1 MSGRDPAIAMIG
13 LSVQRIVRLLL
24 GFLAVLLLVLLCG
37 MIWLMNADLKPWAEK
52 AASDALGRK
61 VVAAE
66 LKITWD
72 NPLHVELSNLSLA
85 NAPWGSVPEMITLQS
100 FSADVDPW
108 SLWGGTPLYH
118 HLRAEGLRVVLER
131 DDQGVGNWKFGDP
144 SPPENSTKKGES
156 SAKAGGFALIP
167 KNRTQFPT
175 LLDMVMKDALITYR
189 TYSGNILRIQLDNI
203 AIQSESDNTSVTLI
217 AAGAYNNTSLILD
230 AKTQSFMVLRDAKTA
245 FGTVFNLAGRTAKL
259 DFDGTMMEP
268 LDFDGVDGSL
278 KLNASEFD
286 NLLASFG
293 AEIQADYPLLVDGHL
308 SRQGDHWELTKVQ
321 GRIAD
326 NDFSGTLILD
336 EGSKGAP
343 DSVATDLAFGTLDLN
358 QLIVEDPNAKQQ
370 SLMDMELLAPQDAGV
385 NLAAKLK
392 AAQLAYGELK
402 LDDVAL
408 DGALSSG
415 DVALKKLSFGYA
427 GGRITAATRVKST
440 AESSDIVADM
450 EIKEIEADR
459 LVQAIGAAAGDLT
472 GKLNGAAH
480 IEMQGRTLGA
490 ALTTSD
496 GAAILTMT
504 QGSIK
509 RAIIEQASTDL
520 RALFRDR
527 EGSSPIECLAGVIIV
542 KDGIGTLAPLRLQA
556 KGATLIG
563 SGTVDLKQQRLEI
576 SAKSERASTGF
587 FALDL
592 PVKISGPFDKLSAGL
607 GGDAEKKWQPLAG
620 VDIAKLYPEI
630 KQLAVGNACLK

>member
-1 MSGRDPAIAMIG
+1 MR
-13 LSVQRIVRLLL
+13 RIIYLLL
-24 GFLAVLLLVLLCG
+24 GFLAVLLLVLLG
-37 MIWLMNADLKPWAEK
+37 GTIWLTNADLKPWAEK

-66 LKITWD
+66 LEITWG
-72 NPLHVELSNLSLA
+72 NPLHVELANLSLA
-85 NAPWGSVPEMITLQS
+85 NASWGSVPEMITLKS

-108 SLWGGTPLYH
+108 SLWQGIPLYH

-131 DDQGVGNWKFGDP
+131 DEQGVGNWKFGDP
-144 SPPENSTKKGES
+144 SSSES
-156 SAKAGGFALIP
+156 SAKEGGFALIP

-189 TYSGNILRIQLDNI
+189 TYSGNILRIQLDNV
-203 AIQSESDNTSVTLI
+203 AIQSESDDTPVTLK
-217 AAGAYNNTSLILD
+217 ASGAYNNTSLILD
-230 AKTQSFMVLRDAKTA
+230 AKTQSFIVLRDGGTP
-245 FGTVFNLAGRTAKL
+245 FGTILNLAGRTAKL

-278 KLNASEFD
+278 KLNAAELD

-293 AEIQADYPLLVDGHL
+293 AEMLADYPLLVGGHL
-308 SRQGDHWELTKVQ
+308 TRQGDHWELTKTK

-326 NDFSGTLILD
+326 NDFTGTLILD

-343 DSVATDLAFGTLDLN
+343 DSIATDLAFGTLDLN

-370 SLMDMELLAPQDAGV
+370 SVMDMRLLAPQDAGV
-385 NLAAKLK
+385 NLDAKLT
-392 AAQLAYGELK
+392 AAQLAYGKLK

-408 DGALSSG
+408 DGLLTSG
-415 DVALKKLSFGYA
+415 NVALKNLSFGYA
-427 GGRITAATRVKST
+427 GGRISAATRVKST
-440 AESSDIVADM
+440 AESSDVVADV
-450 EIKEIEADR
+450 EIKGIETDR
-459 LVQAIGAAAGDLT
+459 LMQAIGATAGDLT

-480 IEMQGRTLGA
+480 LAMQGGTLGA
-490 ALTTSD
+490 ALKTAD
-496 GAAILTMT
+496 GAAVLTMT
-504 QGSIK
+504 QGSVS

-520 RALFRDR
+520 RALFRER
-527 EGSSPIECLAGVIIV
+527 EGSSPIECLAGVVIV
-542 KDGIGTLAPLRLQA
+542 KDGIATLAPLRLQA
-556 KGATLIG
+556 KDATLIG
-563 SGTVDLKQQRLEI
+563 SGTIDLKQQRLEI

-620 VDIAKLYPEI
+620 ADIAKLDPEI
-630 KQLAVGNACLK
+630 KRLAAGNACLK